1 VALQLWRF
9 VSSQEIAKAE
19 QALLEFPP
27 LQKGGS
33 FNLKAVKLDRKMASS
48 SAQ

>member
-1 VALQLWRF
+1 VAFQLWRF

-19 QALLEFPP
+19 QTLLEFPP

-33 FNLKAVKLDRKMASS
+33 FNLKAVKLDRKMGSP